1 MNNTQTKAASTVG
14 STPTA
19 HWIEVR
25 DASGRRHL
33 EMRWSVPGAQSA
45 PLAHAA

>member
-1 MNNTQTKAASTVG
+1 MNNTETKAASTAG
-14 STPTA
+14 TTPTA
-19 HWIEVR
+19 HWVEVR

-33 EMRWSVPGAQSA
+33 EMRWSVPGTQRA

>member
-1 MNNTQTKAASTVG
+1 MNNTQTKATLTTG
-14 STPTA
+14 TTPTA

-33 EMRWSVPGAQSA
+33 EMRWSVPGAQMT
-45 PLAHAA
+45 PLSHAA

>member
-1 MNNTQTKAASTVG
+1 MNDIKTKAASTAG
-14 STPTA
+14 TA
-19 HWIEVR
+19 PAARWVEVR

-33 EMRWSVPGAQSA
+33 EMRWSVPGAQRT

>member
-14 STPTA
+14 TTPTA

-33 EMRWSVPGAQSA
+33 EMRWDVPGVQHA

>member
-1 MNNTQTKAASTVG
+1 MNNTQTKATLTTGAA
-14 STPTA
+14 PTA

-33 EMRWSVPGAQSA
+33 EMRWSVPGAQTTHLS
-45 PLAHAA
+45 HAA

>member
-1 MNNTQTKAASTVG
+1 MNNTQAKATLTAAG
-14 STPTA
+14 TPTA

-33 EMRWSVPGAQSA
+33 EMRWSVPGAQL
-45 PLAHAA
+45 PLSHAA